1 MTVEDVILHWSNLCL
16 IFFFF
21 DKKKEKEPQTSR
33 KVKKKKVRVL
43 DVTDLKIVGKAAK
56 GGANAKPQRSLV
68 RGGNKWLSLQGE

>member
-16 IFFFF
+16 IIFFF

>member
-1 MTVEDVILHWSNLCL
+1 MLSFTDQTCAWF
-16 IFFFF
+16 FFFF